1 MYEVGQLVQYGST
14 GVCRITEIKTQDF
27 PDMGQRLYYVLHP
40 LYKACVISA
49 PVDSNKVFMR
59 PIITKEEAERLISLI
74 PTLNFEAYHSRAA
87 RELAEHYE
95 ALLKSHDCQDWIE
108 LTMSIYAKKKIMHQK
123 KRKFG
128 SVDERFLKQGEELL
142 FGEMA
147 AALEIPRDE
156 VQGYIAARVEDL
168 KQAG

>member
-14 GVCRITEIKTQDF
+14 GVCKITEIKIQSF
-27 PDMGQRLYYVLHP
+27 PDMGQRLYYVLQP

-49 PVDSNKVFMR
+49 PVDSNKIFMR

-74 PTLNFEAYHSRAA
+74 PTLNYQAFHSRAT
-87 RELAEHYE
+87 RELSEHYE
-95 ALLKSHDCQDWIE
+95 SLLKSHDCQDWIE
-108 LTMSIYAKKKIMHQK
+108 LTMSIYAKKESMHRQ

-128 SVDERFLKQGEELL
+128 SVDERFLKQGEDLL

-147 AALEIPRDE
+147 AALEIPKEE
-156 VQGYIAARVEDL
+156 VRGYIAARVESL